1 MASPT
6 VPALDRRLGLAD
18 AVLIG
23 LAAMIGA
30 GVFVSLGAAQDLAG
44 PAALAAILIAAV
56 VAFCNAT
63 STAQLSAQ
71 YPTSGGTYFFGRQQL
86 GRWWGFMAGWCFVIG
101 KTASCAAM
109 ALVVAAHLVPESA
122 QRMVAAVIS
131 VPDRA
136 EATVGVAVVLL
147 VLLVPDAL
155 TAITASAFGVL
166 LYYAVANVAAPTQ
179 SPEHR
184 MYPKA
189 LQVSVVLG
197 CVLLVTALP
206 GRTIVGGLALLA
218 IGLVYRGITRAMGS
232 FVGPSS

>member
-44 PAALAAILIAAV
+44 PAVLFAILIAAA

-71 YPTSGGTYFFGRQQL
+71 YPTSGGTYFVGRQQL
-86 GRWWGFMAGWCFVIG
+86 GQWWGFMAGWFVIG
-101 KTASCAAM
+101 KTALWAAM

-189 LQVSVVLG
+189 LQVIGLAG

-206 GRTIVGGLALLA
+206 GRTIVAGLALLA
-218 IGLVYRGITRAMGS
+218 IGLAYRGITRAMGS